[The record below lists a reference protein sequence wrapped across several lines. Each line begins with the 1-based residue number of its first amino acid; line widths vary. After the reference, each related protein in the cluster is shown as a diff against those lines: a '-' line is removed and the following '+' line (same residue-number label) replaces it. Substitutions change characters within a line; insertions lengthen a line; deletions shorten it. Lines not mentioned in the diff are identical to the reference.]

1 MAEGDAKDYAGE
13 KKKPSMALIISV
25 GPKMPKSP
33 EETSKPDEPMKKA
46 WHTLVESVGT
56 YEISKNTLPIRSR
69 GLPAAYTWPS
79 ERKLA
84 VPPGRARSL
93 RARAMDDYPER
104 ERDTGPYGPYTE
116 GEEDIMDHDPGKGM
130 SDISDPD
137 PEEGEAL
144 TWQQIMMMLPPIGTP
159 LTDAEEELKDH
170 AYRLYQEERGGPQP

>member
-13 KKKPSMALIISV
+13 KKKPSMALVISV

-46 WHTLVESVGT
+46 WHTLVENVGT
-56 YEISKNTLPIRSR
+56 YEISKNTLPIRPKTMQYETDPKGQRRYEQTGGIARR
-69 GLPAAYTWPS
+69 GR
-79 ERKLA
+79 EKMMDDF
-84 VPPGRARSL
+84 RAREIDAS
-93 RARAMDDYPER
+93 
-104 ERDTGPYGPYTE
+104 PYGPLAM
-116 GEEDIMDHDPGKGM
+116 GEVDIMDHDPGKGM